1 MISLQSFK
9 DRHEISIAT
18 SFRPIMVGFNIAAK
32 SWKPERFDGRG
43 STKPGMCGDDLSTL
57 CDDKVLWLT
66 LSLLDSYPHLQRT
79 IWCMLTTASNLIET
93 RLYFLKF
100 CYHYK
105 TILLSHFHIIIGFSA
120 SKDVVA
126 TSRSSC
132 VGSIQGL

>member
-43 STKPGMCGDDLSTL
+43 STKPGMCGDDLLTL

-66 LSLLDSYPHLQRT
+66 LSLQRT

-100 CYHYK
+100 CYHFK
-105 TILLSHFHIIIGFSA
+105 TILLSHFHIIIDFSA

-126 TSRSSC
+126 TSRFSC